1 MLFWRQRVSK
11 SPKDNMRPPKSQ
23 FVTIPKG
30 WKRQVRWSV
39 LNVISMAQFAMAYT
53 RGWAA
58 NCPSI
63 QVRLKA
69 QIDRLTQE
77 LNLRQEEIRIKDT
90 RMKSIE
96 PQRRPYYKP
105 TQRMAILELRAAR
118 G

>member
-1 MLFWRQRVSK
+1 
-11 SPKDNMRPPKSQ
+11 MRPPKSQ
-23 FVTIPKG
+23 FVAIPKG

-39 LNVISMAQFAMAYT
+39 LNVISMAQFEAPRDTMAYT

-77 LNLRQEEIRIKDT
+77 LNLR
-90 RMKSIE
+90 
-96 PQRRPYYKP
+96 
-105 TQRMAILELRAAR
+105 
-118 G
+118 